1 MTGRFKDLG
10 CRGDI
15 LSRASQ
21 VLENTIPNPMGGFD
35 HLPSD
40 RVPVFIRLAD
50 PQRRMG
56 TSLVLHETTP

>member
-1 MTGRFKDLG
+1 MAGSFEGLGGR
-10 CRGDI
+10 RDI
-15 LSRASQ
+15 LPSAPQ

-40 RVPVFIRLAD
+40 PVPVFIRLAD

-56 TSLVLHETTP
+56 ASLVLHETTP